1 MVSIRFVPVC
11 ALTLIGCGG
20 MLPTTV
26 AADPDVAE
34 KVRSLSAGN
43 PCSDAIA
50 GVLTAYRVPPG
61 RIVELDLPT
70 TTRDHPGAPADRQ
83 AWFKL
88 ADRGGSIVV
97 EYDPDHCLVT
107 AIYPRYGAALPEIG

>member
-1 MVSIRFVPVC
+1 MVSIRFVPAC

-34 KVRSLSAGN
+34 KVRSLSASS
-43 PCSDAIA
+43 PCSDSIA

-61 RIVELDLPT
+61 RIVEMDLPT
-70 TTRDHPGAPADRQ
+70 TTRDYPGASADRQ

-107 AIYPRYGAALPEIG
+107 AIYPRYGATLPEIG